1 MPQPNRPDPS
11 PLPPIARRRCPKC
24 GLQLFLSHME
34 PAECDGY
41 EDRIYKCSV
50 CSFDETVT
58 VKFRC
63 REDEWIKISDAQFQ
77 IVMDAAAHLAPKK
90 RNLFLHRV
98 EVQLRFAYRGNLS
111 DEELRMAVTTAMQG
125 LRH

>member
-1 MPQPNRPDPS
+1 
-11 PLPPIARRRCPKC
+11 
-24 GLQLFLSHME
+24 LQLFLSQIE
-34 PAECDGY
+34 PAVRDGY
-41 EDRIYKCSV
+41 EEWRYECAM
-50 CSFDETVT
+50 CAFGETVT

-63 REDEWIKISDAQFQ
+63 REDDWAQISDARFQ
-77 IVMDAAAHLAPKK
+77 VVMDAAAHLAPKK